1 MDSRHSQVKHC
12 LQVCLQL
19 TYEDVDGEEDVEDDG
34 AVLPRPLAD
43 QGVGEVAD
51 LRLDA
56 AQALVTLRP
65 RLLGH
70 LTRRSCCARLREILG
85 RVTRKLM

>member
-1 MDSRHSQVKHC
+1 M
-12 LQVCLQL
+12 
-19 TYEDVDGEEDVEDDG
+19 
-34 AVLPRPLAD
+34 LPRPLAD

-51 LRLDA
+51 LGLDA

-65 RLLGH
+65 RRLGH
-70 LTRRSCCARLREILG
+70 LGLRSCCARLREILG